1 MQEKA
6 QQEQKQLQQLLWIG
20 AVLIWCWRAYQGLL
34 LHQLYEAPFI
44 FVGADNTFWL
54 YHALQIPQT
63 IISHYYLALLLDM
76 AWLGMALY
84 GAYKVPKIWAGLIFC
99 CLYTNYF
106 IIYNSVATHH
116 EHILVAG
123 LFCFLLLC
131 IHSLSRFVWCFVA
144 LRYYA
149 LWVLFSAALWKIAL
163 GSWNDPLHL
172 DHILK
177 QQHLSILLLEPND
190 WYSQCIYWL
199 LEHPQYSAYLWYVGW
214 MVELS
219 FGIGFFTRQ
228 WDKYL
233 AVLWLLF
240 FVMDYW
246 LMGLCFAE
254 FCIFVLLFYPW
265 RAIWEQYQQQ
275 VGTSKGKAVKF

>member
-1 MQEKA
+1 
-6 QQEQKQLQQLLWIG
+6 
-20 AVLIWCWRAYQGLL
+20 
-34 LHQLYEAPFI
+34 
-44 FVGADNTFWL
+44 
-54 YHALQIPQT
+54 
-63 IISHYYLALLLDM
+63 
-76 AWLGMALY
+76 
-84 GAYKVPKIWAGLIFC
+84 
-99 CLYTNYF
+99 
-106 IIYNSVATHH
+106 
-116 EHILVAG
+116 
-123 LFCFLLLC
+123 
-131 IHSLSRFVWCFVA
+131 
-144 LRYYA
+144 
-149 LWVLFSAALWKIAL
+149 
-163 GSWNDPLHL
+163 
-172 DHILK
+172 
-177 QQHLSILLLEPND
+177 
-190 WYSQCIYWL
+190 
-199 LEHPQYSAYLWYVGW
+199 